1 MATFTL
7 IRLLTGVYLFA
18 NLCVFTFALK
28 RTLVLVDNWTIRET
42 HSIFF
47 RSLKERGFDLTFKTA
62 DDTSLSLVKY
72 GEFLYDNLVI
82 FSPSVSEFG
91 GSIDV
96 AAITNFI
103 DNGGNVLVAGSSD
116 IGDPLRELATECG
129 IELDEEKTAVIDHL
143 NYDVADSGKHT
154 LIVADAEYLLDAPL
168 IIGNKNIPPLLYQ
181 GIGMIA
187 DPENPLVLSILHASS
202 SAYSHNPSEKITDYP
217 HAVGQN
223 TLLVAGL
230 QARNNARVMFVGSI
244 EFFSDEFFSSS
255 VQKVG
260 GKRYDKSGNQELA
273 LNLAQWVFKEKGV
286 LKVGT
291 VKHHRK
297 GEKEPPQAYTVTDI
311 VDYSIEIQELK
322 DGKWQPFQGQDIQL
336 EFVRIDPFVRTTLT
350 NKNGNL
356 HTTFKLPDV
365 YGVYQFRV
373 DYNRIGYTHLF
384 STTQISVRPLEHT
397 QYERFIPSAYPYYV
411 SAFSMMFGVFIF
423 SIVFLHFKDD
433 SKEKRE

>member
-1 MATFTL
+1 MATSTL
-7 IRLLTGVYLFA
+7 RLLAGVYLFA
-18 NLCVFTFALK
+18 NLCIFTLALK

-42 HSIFF
+42 HSVFF

-72 GEFLYDNLVI
+72 GEFLYDNLII

-143 NYDVADSGKHT
+143 NYDVTDSGKHT
-154 LIVADAEYLLDAPL
+154 LIVADAEYLMDAPL
-168 IIGNKNIPPLLYQ
+168 ITGNKNIPPLLYQ

-202 SAYSHNPSEKITDYP
+202 SAYSHNPSEKISDYP

-230 QARNNARVMFVGSI
+230 QARNNARVIFVGSV

-260 GKRYDKSGNQELA
+260 GKRYEKSGNQELA

-291 VKHHRK
+291 VKHHKK
-297 GEKEPPQAYTVTDI
+297 GDKEPPQAYTVTDV

-356 HTTFKLPDV
+356 HTTFTLPDV

-384 STTQISVRPLEHT
+384 STTQISVRPLQHT

-423 SIVFLHFKDD
+423 SIVFLHFKED
-433 SKEKRE
+433 SKEKKE